1 MTAPDEFHVQGL
13 LVKRG
18 RNMKIINCVFLMT
31 IAFICIVG
39 CSEKYGEVKKQSE
52 SDAKATEKELLNN
65 WTEYNIYIN
74 RFPSVVRLKGPSGTG
89 AIVFD
94 PKKDDRE
101 ILLRGKWDTVK
112 DQKAWAQMV
121 KANTT
126 SEGHFDISAFGSTDL
141 GYSTRIREIWGP
153 DKQLY
158 GFIISRDRSEAVVSK
173 VDEKSI
179 RLGWSAGG
187 YSGAP

>member
-1 MTAPDEFHVQGL
+1 
-13 LVKRG
+13 
-18 RNMKIINCVFLMT
+18 MKIIKFVFLMLT
-31 IAFICIVG
+31 LFFCIVG
-39 CSEKYGEVKKQSE
+39 CSGRYGEVKTQPE
-52 SDAKATEKELLNN
+52 SDARATEKELLHN
-65 WTEYNIYIN
+65 WSEYNVYVN
-74 RFPSVVRLKGPSGTG
+74 RSTLVERIKGPHEAG

-94 PKKDDRE
+94 PKNDNRE

-112 DQKAWAQMV
+112 GQKAWAEMV

-158 GFIISRDRSEAVVSK
+158 GFIISRDRSEVTVSK

-179 RLGWSAGG
+179 RLGWNSGG
-187 YSGAP
+187 RGGAP

>member
-1 MTAPDEFHVQGL
+1 MLG
-13 LVKRG
+13 
-18 RNMKIINCVFLMT
+18 
-31 IAFICIVG
+31 
-39 CSEKYGEVKKQSE
+39 
-52 SDAKATEKELLNN
+52 
-65 WTEYNIYIN
+65 
-74 RFPSVVRLKGPSGTG
+74 
-89 AIVFD
+89 
-94 PKKDDRE
+94 
-101 ILLRGKWDTVK
+101 GKWDTVK
-112 DQKAWAQMV
+112 DQKAWAEIV

-158 GFIISRDRSEAVVSK
+158 GFIISRDGRELVVSK